1 MSELNI
7 VDSSVELFSI
17 DKKVITF
24 QINHNNKQ
32 DISENNINAS
42 ISSHQTIKLGKTSLI
57 VTNLTSE
64 YISLRTKT
72 TKKKNYFV
80 YPSYCNISPNSQQ
93 KLDFNYF
100 VKEGEEVS
108 NVGHKFK
115 FEGFIIS
122 PEEKDQESKMLFN
135 KYISQKIPVKAY
147 KLKAYVEFIENEINI
162 DNDGEPVNI
171 NHTNNV
177 NDNIN
182 NEINNEINNNINNST
197 NNNSIHSI
205 MNNNTI
211 NGTNNNINNENN
223 NIMNNTNDKFNN
235 NSRNNISHKK
245 NDSMSNNSLNNSN
258 NINNNTNNINII
270 NNITEEKIKENE
282 NENNNTITEEEEN
295 NINLNPNENNNNLND
310 KSEKIS
316 NKNLVNNPSNKTLSL
331 NINNSLVNKNESK
344 ENNVIKPHN
353 KTKFDFNSVKDFES
367 PKKKR
372 FTNIKNDEFEKPR
385 TEEEN
390 NALLN
395 NLKVEYYKLKNELD
409 NLIERYYNLRN
420 HVDLEEDNR
429 DLNSEQS
436 LKNNYQEQN
445 KKEIKL
451 PLHICIGLFIF
462 GVLLGFYLS

>member
-1 MSELNI
+1 MSELNVI
-7 VDSSVELFSI
+7 DSSIKLFSI

-24 QINHNNKQ
+24 KINRDEKNIT
-32 DISENNINAS
+32 DININAS
-42 ISSHQTIKLGKTSLI
+42 TLSQQRITLGKTSLT

-72 TKKKNYFV
+72 TKKKNYLV
-80 YPSYCNISPNSQQ
+80 NPSYCNIKPNSQQ
-93 KLDFNYF
+93 KLDLIYF
-100 VKEGEEVS
+100 VKIGEIVS
-108 NVGHKFK
+108 NEGHKFK

-122 PEEKDQESKMLFN
+122 PEENEQDSRLLFN

-147 KLKAYVEFIENEINI
+147 LIKAYVEFIQKEMDK
-162 DNDGEPVNI
+162 DNDGDSFNI
-171 NHTNNV
+171 NNLNNMNNGSNNNV
-177 NDNIN
+177 N
-182 NEINNEINNNINNST
+182 NE
-197 NNNSIHSI
+197 
-205 MNNNTI
+205 
-211 NGTNNNINNENN
+211 TNNNINDNIQKLTNQSINNRIINNNNEMNNNNSNSNDNMNN
-223 NIMNNTNDKFNN
+223 NIRD
-235 NSRNNISHKK
+235 NISQKK
-245 NDSMSNNSLNNSN
+245 NDSIDNNSFNNS
-258 NINNNTNNINII
+258 INNNTKNINNI

-282 NENNNTITEEEEN
+282 NNNIINEEEEEN
-295 NINLNPNENNNNLND
+295 NINTKENNNY
-310 KSEKIS
+310 KSEKNS
-316 NKNLVNNPSNKTLSL
+316 NKNSANKPSNKTLSL

-344 ENNVIKPHN
+344 DNNVTKTQK

-367 PKKKR
+367 PKKKK
-372 FTNIKNDEFEKPR
+372 FMHSSMKNDEFEKPR

-436 LKNNYQEQN
+436 LKNNYSKDT

-451 PLHICIGLFIF
+451 PQHICIGLFIF
-462 GVLLGFYLS
+462 AVMLGFYLS

>member
-7 VDSSVELFSI
+7 VDSSVELFSM

-177 NDNIN
+177 NNNIN
-182 NEINNEINNNINNST
+182 NEINNEISEKLHINNNILSNEE
-197 NNNSIHSI
+197 
-205 MNNNTI
+205 I
-211 NGTNNNINNENN
+211 NNNEN
-223 NIMNNTNDKFNN
+223 F
-235 NSRNNISHKK
+235 
-245 NDSMSNNSLNNSN
+245 LNLLCQSSKYFS
-258 NINNNTNNINII
+258 IHFSDL
-270 NNITEEKIKENE
+270 EKICKICNKHIKE
-282 NENNNTITEEEEN
+282 
-295 NINLNPNENNNNLND
+295 
-310 KSEKIS
+310 SEIILILPCLHIYHKIC
-316 NKNLVNNPSNKTLSL
+316 VNNQLKINKKPCVECDL
-331 NINNSLVNKNESK
+331 NIDY
-344 ENNVIKPHN
+344 I
-353 KTKFDFNSVKDFES
+353 
-367 PKKKR
+367 
-372 FTNIKNDEFEKPR
+372 
-385 TEEEN
+385 
-390 NALLN
+390 LL
-395 NLKVEYYKLKNELD
+395 L
-409 NLIERYYNLRN
+409 
-420 HVDLEEDNR
+420 
-429 DLNSEQS
+429 
-436 LKNNYQEQN
+436 LKNNYKKININ
-445 KKEIKL
+445 KKIPNKISYEEIIKYCKINKFNEIQYNNDGYCL
-451 PLHICIGLFIF
+451 ICLNKYKNEDNIIITSCKHICHEKCFKRYVF
-462 GVLLGFYLS
+462 FYNNCFQCNFDFSELIK